1 MYDSNYTYLKKV
13 CDDIIDNEQETA
25 VWIARCIFYFLTR
38 FGIVYF
44 SIASIYYC
52 FHMIYLCRFMFKCLD
67 DFFFLFS
74 ENMVW
79 AWVNVVHL
87 YVWKTY
93 FYCNWFESVLVS
105 SQEVSFKISFN
116 FLALTIFR
124 LFNYWKFYIIQDK
137 TFDTKIS
144 VLKFKDCA
152 NFKYY
157 VYIPLSVKRCL
168 FSSPIWLFVCK
179 CMKLANILIQ
189 KLKNGIGF
197 SFLNKGRGYYKNS
210 VNVDI
215 LSLMVIMRQQW
226 LTSQDV
232 ILLLKNEK
240 LFYS

>member
-1 MYDSNYTYLKKV
+1 M
-13 CDDIIDNEQETA
+13 
-25 VWIARCIFYFLTR
+25 
-38 FGIVYF
+38 
-44 SIASIYYC
+44 
-52 FHMIYLCRFMFKCLD
+52 
-67 DFFFLFS
+67 
-74 ENMVW
+74 
-79 AWVNVVHL
+79 

-124 LFNYWKFYIIQDK
+124 LFNDWKFYIIQDK

-152 NFKYY
+152 HFKYY
-157 VYIPLSVKRCL
+157 VYIPLSVKSCL
-168 FSSPIWLFVCK
+168 FSSPIWLLVCK

-189 KLKNGIGF
+189 KLKNGIDF